1 LGQTAEDARGG
12 VEEIDG
18 IGRVH
23 DHVALEAEALQYLG
37 LGVRS
42 SAGEGD
48 ESFAAETLD
57 VLFEF
62 AGVHVT
68 DLFGLADLEFFEFA
82 HAHEFELRLL
92 LLEGELGL
100 LENLAG
106 LGLELGYL
114 DLRAT
119 HDVQLLGEGLGLG
132 LGLPRGLHRLHLR
145 LEVVELATLFLGKG
159 FVLDLPLLQ
168 GCLGFLLVFVRLLL
182 RLGLLHLSR
191 DLDRKGHQLLQG
203 LLSLIINGLDNLDID
218 ISDMQLI
225 VLEDDPLLN
234 LVVLVKTE
242 YGGPDVSRGEFV
254 EVFEGE

>member
-1 LGQTAEDARGG
+1 
-12 VEEIDG
+12 
-18 IGRVH
+18 
-23 DHVALEAEALQYLG
+23 
-37 LGVRS
+37 S

-48 ESFAAETLD
+48 ESFAAEALD

-106 LGLELGYL
+106 LGLELGYF

-132 LGLPRGLHRLHLR
+132 LGLARGLDGLDLG
-145 LEVVELATLFLGKG
+145 LEVVELTAFLLSEG
-159 FVLDLPLLQ
+159 FVFDLALLK
-168 GCLGFLLVFVRLLL
+168 GSLGFLLVL
-182 RLGLLHLSR
+182 
-191 DLDRKGHQLLQG
+191 
-203 LLSLIINGLDNLDID
+203 
-218 ISDMQLI
+218 
-225 VLEDDPLLN
+225 
-234 LVVLVKTE
+234 
-242 YGGPDVSRGEFV
+242 
-254 EVFEGE
+254 